1 MSGVIPSKQVSF
13 IGANNGATDM
23 DITNKTLTLAGTEY
37 AHPLQNGLKQLIIS
51 SRTRA
56 TLKCSLVS
64 GESGSKYKT
73 IYYGSSWHMPDLN
86 FTGKTLYIQS
96 DVPSTVVE
104 IVEYT

>member
-13 IGANNGATDM
+13 IGAGNGATDM
-23 DITNKTLTLAGTEY
+23 DISNPTLTLANTEY
-37 AHPLQNGLKQLIIS
+37 SISLQNGLKQLIIS

-56 TLKCSLVS
+56 TLKCTLAA

-73 IYYGSSWHMPDLN
+73 IYYGGSWHMVDLD